1 MKTRYG
7 SVIVVVVLLSA
18 GCASAPSMED
28 AAVACGWNEA
38 VEPVVSPLQADSR
51 QLAQY
56 ADRAR
61 VRLEAGQR
69 VARADERFGPL
80 AAALNETSELADEL
94 ATMSREQIEAIPTS
108 TWDFAKYA
116 QAAARDQCEQLAAVV
131 QAR

>member
-1 MKTRYG
+1 MKTWG
-7 SVIVVVVLLSA
+7 SSLIAVGLLIA
-18 GCASAPSMED
+18 GCGSAPSMED

-38 VEPVVSPLQADSR
+38 VEPVVAPLQADAR

-61 VRLEAGQR
+61 VRLAAAQR
-69 VARADERFGPL
+69 VARADERFGTL
-80 AAALNETSELADEL
+80 VAALTETSELADEL
-94 ATMSREQIEAIPTS
+94 ATMSREEIEAVPTS

-116 QAAARDQCEQLAAVV
+116 QATARDQCEQLAAVV

>member
-1 MKTRYG
+1 MRTLCG
-7 SVIVVVVLLSA
+7 SVTVVVLLVA
-18 GCASAPSMED
+18 GCGSAPSMED

-38 VEPVVSPLQADSR
+38 VEPVVSPLEANPD

-61 VRLEAGQR
+61 VRLAAAQR
-69 VARADERFGPL
+69 VARADERFGSL
-80 AAALNETSELADEL
+80 VAALTETSELADEL
-94 ATMSREQIEAIPTS
+94 AAMSREEIEAVPTS

>member
-1 MKTRYG
+1 MKTRCG
-7 SVIVVVVLLSA
+7 SFIVIALLLA
-18 GCASAPSMED
+18 GCGSAPSMED
-28 AAVACGWNEA
+28 ATVACGWNEA
-38 VEPVVSPLQADSR
+38 VEPVVSPLEADSA

-61 VRLEAGQR
+61 VRLVAAQR

-80 AAALNETSELADEL
+80 VAALTETSELADEL
-94 ATMSREQIEAIPTS
+94 ATMSREELEAVPTS

-116 QAAARDQCEQLAAVV
+116 QVTARDQCEQLAAVV